1 MKKSLTTA
9 FQTQLWEAVKFIER
23 NSQAEVVVV
32 VRAHAANY
40 HAIPLTWGTVSAW
53 LMHTYLVFAPEFFAD
68 WWLYCAPMLTFT
80 CFYGLAHLPWI
91 IRLSSRRSSMQKN
104 VEIMARALF
113 QKGGIHHTQTKVGLL
128 IFIAELEQQVYL
140 LPDSGLEIAL
150 PAAEWQSLRT
160 EFQQIFNTR
169 QPHIALLGQLEKTA
183 TIFSH
188 YLPAQANDIN
198 ELPDDME
205 IDL

>member
-1 MKKSLTTA
+1 MKKSLTTP
-9 FQTQLWEAVKFIER
+9 FQTQLWEAIKFIER

-32 VRAHAANY
+32 IRSHAANY
-40 HAIPLTWGTVSAW
+40 HAIPLAWGAFSAW
-53 LMHTYLVFAPEFFAD
+53 LMHTYLVFTPEFFAD
-68 WWLYCAPMLTFT
+68 WWIYCAPMLVFSLA
-80 CFYGLAHLPWI
+80 YGLAHLPWI
-91 IRLSSRRSSMQKN
+91 IRLSCRHSSLQKN

-113 QKGGIHHTQTKVGLL
+113 QKGGIHQTQAKIGLL
-128 IFIAELEQQVYL
+128 IYCSELEKLVYL

-150 PAAEWQSLRT
+150 PAKEWQNLRT
-160 EFQQIFNTR
+160 EFQQIYNSRT
-169 QPHIALLGQLEKTA
+169 PNAALLTQLNKTA
-183 TIFSH
+183 EIFSH